1 MKLCQYKVSLTSE
14 LPRMDIMCQ
23 KLHIHIDNDTVFV
36 GAILFKCR
44 QLQFE
49 VEQPTIKG
57 NTFTAYTITV
67 RP

>member
-1 MKLCQYKVSLTSE
+1 
-14 LPRMDIMCQ
+14 MDIMCQ